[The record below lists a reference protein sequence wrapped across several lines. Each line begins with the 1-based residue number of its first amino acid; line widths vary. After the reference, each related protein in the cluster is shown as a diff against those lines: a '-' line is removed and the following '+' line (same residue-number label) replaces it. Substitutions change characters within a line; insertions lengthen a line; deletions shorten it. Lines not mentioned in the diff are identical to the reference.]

1 MIISIKISNNNFSYD
16 ENISSIYDNTIIT
29 NLWIFKCF
37 EDRIFINT
45 INQIIEMIYYITI
58 NNFTVY
64 SNNKYY
70 KT

>member
-1 MIISIKISNNNFSYD
+1 MEIKIKISNICAYH

-70 KT
+70 TT